1 MIKSYLSSPFLMLA
15 VTYLYNKNM
24 SSGFIYNG
32 FKVETT
38 EKPINRETDTAVFLD
53 SSIWMYFIDKLDSW
67 KKWHV
72 ILWRKGTHW
81 EDK

>member
-53 SSIWMYFIDKLDSW
+53 SSI
-67 KKWHV
+67 
-72 ILWRKGTHW
+72 
-81 EDK
+81 